1 MISKIRGK
9 QILNGINKLKIN
21 EQTKMALG
29 IWSLTELIPTM
40 CKILG
45 LIPRSQKNT
54 VWKQTLQIKPKVRM
68 SGKI

>member
-29 IWSLTELIPTM
+29 I
-40 CKILG
+40 
-45 LIPRSQKNT
+45 
-54 VWKQTLQIKPKVRM
+54 
-68 SGKI
+68 